1 MRRRVQRKALPRPRK
16 KIKLTWT
23 ELRQQRNALARFE
36 LYLPTLELKQQQLQS
51 AIFQARREHH
61 KVKQAVDACAEK
73 ISTYRAVFNR
83 TAGVNV
89 VSFSEPEDIKTAT
102 TNIAGVRV
110 PVFDSA
116 AFPQATY
123 SLFGT
128 SPWVDQAL
136 ADLRE
141 QNIRLSELE
150 IIERKLE
157 LLHTELRKITQR
169 VNLFEKVI
177 IPQARE
183 NIRRIRIAL
192 GDRMTAAVARAKIAK
207 EKLEE
212 RESSSKLE
220 VEPA

>member
-1 MRRRVQRKALPRPRK
+1 MPRPRK

-23 ELRQQRNALARFE
+23 ELQQQRNALERFE
-36 LYLPTLELKQQQLQS
+36 LYLPILQLKQQQLQS
-51 AIFQARREHH
+51 AILQGRQKHH
-61 KVKQAVDACAEK
+61 KVKQAADAFTKK
-73 ISTYRAVFNR
+73 ISTYRSVFND
-83 TAGVNV
+83 TTGVNMIAL
-89 VSFSEPEDIKTAT
+89 SEPKNIKTVT
-102 TNIAGVRV
+102 INIAGIKV
-110 PVFDSA
+110 PVFESA
-116 AFPQATY
+116 SFPQAAY

-141 QNIRLSELE
+141 QNLRLAELE

-157 LLHTELRKITQR
+157 LLHAELRKVMQR

-177 IPQARE
+177 IPEVRE

-212 RESSSKLE
+212 REPSGKLE